1 METKKDIEEYNREW
15 AAKGEKDSAILF
27 DNAEEALRKKP
38 KKKVI
43 IVKRLSRFDPVPA
56 DPKGIKQKLS
66 NFANSV
72 YDQLWFKRGGPKN
85 IFVVEFDLQCSSKGY
100 LKDLVF
106 GKKDARNFDGI
117 HFRGVG
123 GQRHFSYRAITAI
136 KAILNGRL

>member
-27 DNAEEALRKKP
+27 DIAEEALRKKP

-43 IVKRLSRFDPVPA
+43 FVKRLSRFDPVPA

-72 YDQLWFKRGGPKN
+72 YEQLWFKRGG
-85 IFVVEFDLQCSSKGY
+85 IVFFSVQY
-100 LKDLVF
+100 LRLCYL
-106 GKKDARNFDGI
+106 RW
-117 HFRGVG
+117 
-123 GQRHFSYRAITAI
+123 
-136 KAILNGRL
+136 ILAQYLE